1 MIRIAVAGAGQWGR
15 NHVRVLASLP
25 GARLTWV
32 VDPDEKRLRAA
43 GAIAPDANLA
53 THIDEALADDALDAL
68 VVASPGPTH
77 AALAGAA
84 LRADKHV
91 LVEKPLTPTAE
102 EAWSLVRLARRRKRV
117 LGVGHLLLYHP
128 ALQVLRRAVR
138 RPSFGAIR
146 YIHCQR
152 TNIGR
157 VRKDEGALA
166 SLAPHDL
173 SVMVSL
179 TGSWPTAVAARGAR
193 HVQPRWEDVVFL
205 TVRFPGNVLGQVHL
219 SWLEPL
225 KVRRVSV
232 VGSRAMAVF
241 DDMAKTDKLR
251 VIRVPKA
258 GSPLSGNAVRT
269 LAVGRAEPLAEE
281 LRAFLKAVR
290 TGRPMPTPGEDGAR
304 VARVLDA
311 AQRSLDAGGR
321 EIRISVR

>member
-1 MIRIAVAGAGQWGR
+1 MIRVAVAGAGLWGR

-25 GARLTWV
+25 GADLRWV
-32 VDPDEKRLRAA
+32 IDPDPKRLEAA
-43 GAIAPDANLA
+43 RAIAPDAALA
-53 THIDEALADDALDAL
+53 RHVDEALADETLDAL
-68 VVASPGPTH
+68 VIASPGPTH
-77 AALAGAA
+77 GALARAALQ
-84 LRADKHV
+84 ADKHV

-102 EAWSLVRLARRRKRV
+102 EAWSLVRLARRRNLV

-128 ALQVLRRAVR
+128 ALRVLQRAVSQ
-138 RPSFGAIR
+138 PSFGTLR

-179 TGSWPTAVAARGAR
+179 TGRWPVGVAARGAR

-205 TVRFPGNVLGQVHL
+205 TLRFPGNVLGHVHL

-241 DDMAKTDKLR
+241 DDMAKDDKLR
-251 VIRVPKA
+251 LIPAPKA
-258 GSPLSGNAVRT
+258 GSGRSRRRERV

-290 TGRPMPTPGEDGAR
+290 SGRPMPTPGEDGAR

-311 AQRSLDAGGR
+311 AQRSLEEGGR
-321 EIRISVR
+321 EIRISIR